1 MTHYSSNKWKVNSL
15 AIKCTLV
22 KLHALWCCAAKVL
35 IALVVIHVS
44 SESQVGED
52 VAHRTPRPKDV
63 CCFPCLWSHSTEV
76 TFNPPDTLW
85 LTVFLI
91 VNWDFWHI
99 WVISLVRRQVWCC
112 MTTIFMSVKER
123 NKWFRL
129 LSCSFWSDCCP
140 KNYENYTNT
149 PSVTCSY
156 FNEQEHCSLFWV
168 ITETTI
174 RRPNLDEL
182 FLFLK

>member
-63 CCFPCLWSHSTEV
+63 CCFSCLWSHSTEV

-112 MTTIFMSVKER
+112 MTTIFMSVKEKKTSDSGSYLAAGVIAVQNTMKTTQIHQVWLVLTLMSKSIVVYSELLQR
-123 NKWFRL
+123 QRL
-129 LSCSFWSDCCP
+129 ED
-140 KNYENYTNT
+140 
-149 PSVTCSY
+149 
-156 FNEQEHCSLFWV
+156 Q
-168 ITETTI
+168 I
-174 RRPNLDEL
+174 
-182 FLFLK
+182 